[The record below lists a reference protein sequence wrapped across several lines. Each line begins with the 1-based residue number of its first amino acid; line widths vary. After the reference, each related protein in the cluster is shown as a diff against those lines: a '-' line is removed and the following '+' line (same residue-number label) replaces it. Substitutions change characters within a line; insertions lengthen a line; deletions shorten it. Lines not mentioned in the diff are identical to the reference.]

1 MPTRTIPGQRRQT
14 HPSVTPV
21 LIPRSTIERP
31 VMASKEN
38 TSSTSKHK
46 DKGRGGGSKQNN
58 SVRNAMKIAARKR
71 KNLATSMSCASSP
84 ESGVVKS

>member
-14 HPSVTPV
+14 HLSVTPV

-38 TSSTSKHK
+38 TYRAHRNIKI
-46 DKGRGGGSKQNN
+46 RGGAGGVN
-58 SVRNAMKIAARKR
+58 KIIR
-71 KNLATSMSCASSP
+71 LGMP
-84 ESGVVKS
+84 